1 MSHLISNKRQVTGAI
16 HPLKYTRKRKMYLS
30 ACTMFSWTDDLQIER
45 FGLTYILLPPSK
57 IFLSVLISLRGNSQ
71 AEIKNINMDL
81 FAHFWHF
88 WCLGLFIFWMMYR
101 DFIHFKKRKR
111 LRILT
116 SSPITEDT
124 VAPFMWMSS
133 AKTETYLGHSSETQQ

>member
-1 MSHLISNKRQVTGAI
+1 MYIYGSVRPLLTLLMSWSVHFL
-16 HPLKYTRKRKMYLS
+16 
-30 ACTMFSWTDDLQIER
+30 DDVQI
-45 FGLTYILLPPSK
+45 
-57 IFLSVLISLRGNSQ
+57 
-71 AEIKNINMDL
+71 
-81 FAHFWHF
+81 
-88 WCLGLFIFWMMYR
+88 
-101 DFIHFKKRKR
+101 FIHFKKRKR